1 MKSTKL
7 KKVKEIHILC
17 IFSLPPELLLL
28 TLVYTIRFSYY
39 ETAYIYYILFCLVCQ
54 IAGCMIN
61 NGNYLSE
68 ISETKYK
75 GMLCS
80 LTVVVA
86 VMGALFVIIQGSFL
100 SYFHINLITTVAC
113 GILLVVLL
121 LYIPESPVHLL
132 RKGQED
138 KSKEMLKWLRCTE
151 DEYVLDRELKI
162 LKNSFLNTSQ
172 STRKL
177 SVAEVH
183 SNPYYLKVLII
194 SLVIQT
200 GVSLSGISVVMGYA
214 HDIVER
220 MLSDP
225 NAGQYAI
232 FLLLSQSL
240 GCILNI
246 FLCRKVNR
254 KVCLVT
260 AHTLCSLTLLT
271 VGLLLVGKSL
281 YHIHVPG
288 YVFMS
293 LICGY
298 MFTQGF
304 GISSM
309 VYIILPEIFSVECR
323 NSFTSILMFLHYFC
337 QFITIKLYPLY
348 VNHIQLYGWAF
359 IFSSY
364 SAFIAIFSI
373 LYLPESKGRTIQQ
386 IFNKLCKTN
395 DIHHIITPRSVN
407 VKNKDT
413 TTL

>member
-1 MKSTKL
+1 MHIGIQASCIRQFTAGITICLINFMVGIAASWSSPVQSLLKSNNSPVGPLTDR
-7 KKVKEIHILC
+7 EFSWIG
-17 IFSLPPELLLL
+17 SLPPIGAICGAFFWNEIIHHLGRKKSALLVTATFFVSNLICCFCTSYYQLLLA
-28 TLVYTIRFSYY
+28 RFLCG
-39 ETAYIYYILFCLVCQ
+39 IGIV
-54 IAGCMIN
+54 GCMIN

-100 SYFHINLITTVAC
+100 SYFHINLITTIAC

-132 RKGQED
+132 RKGQEH
-138 KSKEMLKWLRCTE
+138 KSKEILKWLRCTE

-194 SLVIQT
+194 SSVIQT

-260 AHTLCSLTLLT
+260 AHTLCCLTLLT
-271 VGLLLVGKSL
+271 VGLLLVGRIFELSEE
-281 YHIHVPG
+281 
-288 YVFMS
+288 
-293 LICGY
+293 
-298 MFTQGF
+298 
-304 GISSM
+304 
-309 VYIILPEIFSVECR
+309 LPLADE
-323 NSFTSILMFLHYFC
+323 
-337 QFITIKLYPLY
+337 
-348 VNHIQLYGWAF
+348 
-359 IFSSY
+359 
-364 SAFIAIFSI
+364 
-373 LYLPESKGRTIQQ
+373 
-386 IFNKLCKTN
+386 
-395 DIHHIITPRSVN
+395 D
-407 VKNKDT
+407 
-413 TTL
+413 